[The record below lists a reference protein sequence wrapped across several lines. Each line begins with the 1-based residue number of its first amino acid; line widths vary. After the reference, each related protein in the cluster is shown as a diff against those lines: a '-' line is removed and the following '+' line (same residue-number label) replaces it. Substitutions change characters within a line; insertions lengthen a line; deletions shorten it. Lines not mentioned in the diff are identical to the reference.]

1 MRSEKVTISSFLFIG
16 LVTAIPAFA
25 STIAQI
31 EAQPSGTAV
40 SLNSNP
46 VITVIGSAPGT
57 ADGYSY
63 TNYAIIAAD
72 ATGSIDLFGRLPTG
86 DSYIPTVGDAVSAA
100 GTYSP
105 FDAIPE
111 IASLTS
117 LSQVSSGNAVPAPI
131 LVTTAALAGIT
142 SSSLNY
148 LGHYLELH
156 NVEFSGASGNFPTHA
171 NGTYTVTDLSGNN
184 PLTLF
189 QWASSY
195 STAGALGGT
204 PVPTGPVNIYGIVDI
219 FNGTP
224 EFVPFSITPAAASTP
239 EPGSAGLIL
248 VGGIA
253 AQLLLRRRIAATPRR
268 SDILHHHEPRRFS
281 SCAGRTEPR

>member
-1 MRSEKVTISSFLFIG
+1 MHSEKMTILSFLFVGI
-16 LVTAIPAFA
+16 VTAIPAFG

-31 EAQPSGTAV
+31 ETEPSGTAV

-57 ADGYSY
+57 ADGYTY

-72 ATGSIDLFGRLPTG
+72 ATGSIDLFGHLPAG
-86 DSYIPTVGDAVSAA
+86 DSYIPTVGDAISVA
-100 GTYSP
+100 GTYSA

-111 IASLTS
+111 IASLTA

-131 LVTTAALAGIT
+131 LVTTVQLEGIT
-142 SSSLNY
+142 TSSFNY

-156 NVEFSGASGNFPTHA
+156 DVEFSGASGNFPIHA

-204 PVPTGPVNIYGIVDI
+204 PVPTGPVDIFGIVDI
-219 FNGTP
+219 FQGTP
-224 EFVPFSITPAAASTP
+224 EFVPFSITPAAVSTP
-239 EPGSAGLIL
+239 EPGSIGLIL
-248 VGGIA
+248 AFSA
-253 AQLLLRRRIAATPRR
+253 AASVSRLRRTHQSTQADAAR
-268 SDILHHHEPRRFS
+268 SMRMQNP
-281 SCAGRTEPR
+281 